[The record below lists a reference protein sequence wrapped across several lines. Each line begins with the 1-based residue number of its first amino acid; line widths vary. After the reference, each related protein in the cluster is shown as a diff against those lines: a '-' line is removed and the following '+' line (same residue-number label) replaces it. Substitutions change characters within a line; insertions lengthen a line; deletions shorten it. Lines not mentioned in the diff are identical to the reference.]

1 MRFEPPKSPFLRA
14 LPFLLC
20 GACALGLWLSRPSS
34 KTRALLAG
42 GVDAET
48 ATCLSN
54 LNQISRAYALYA
66 QDYDGKIAPGE
77 DPEDRYYPKIWSDRG
92 PGDYYGALLGKV
104 KNSPYQHEILRPY
117 LTSPEVFHCPADN
130 GWTQSRLPTL
140 SGSDLR
146 NVAPSSFKEYGTSYY
161 VFTVHG
167 LAEERAEDIPNPSQ
181 TLLMFDGDLWHVN
194 SNQELLN
201 GLFADG
207 HAQNLTAAQFNFYSG
222 QGLNP

>member
-20 GACALGLWLSRPSS
+20 GAWALGLWLSRPAT

-48 ATCLSN
+48 ATCLDN

-66 QDYDGKIAPGE
+66 QDYDGKIAPGA
-77 DPEDRYYPKIWSDRG
+77 DPEDRTHPEIWDNRG
-92 PGDYYGALLGKV
+92 GGNYYGALLPKV

-117 LTSPEVFHCPADN
+117 VKSPEVFHCPADV
-130 GWTQSRLPTL
+130 GWTQSRLPSL
-140 SGSDLR
+140 AGSDFR
-146 NVAPSSFKEYGTSYY
+146 NVRPSSFKEYGTSYY

-167 LAEERAEDIPNPSQ
+167 LAEQRADDIPNPSQ